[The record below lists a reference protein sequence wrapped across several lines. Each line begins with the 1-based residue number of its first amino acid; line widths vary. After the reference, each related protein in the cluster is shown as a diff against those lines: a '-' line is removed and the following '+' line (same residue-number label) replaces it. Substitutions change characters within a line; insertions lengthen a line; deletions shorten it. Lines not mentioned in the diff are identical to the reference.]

1 MHSVERREGEVCYNT
16 RIRLRPT
23 DLMHA
28 NSTTRG
34 FTLVELLI
42 VIAIIGILSAVVLV
56 SLNQARGKGADA
68 AIKKSLAQAI
78 RQAELYVDAN
88 GRSYDNVCTNTTVN
102 GVKSIYDLGKSVAD
116 KYEDGVYTF
125 AETNS
130 GNMSRVVCHDTEDA
144 WAMQAPLQTAASLYF
159 CVDSQGIA
167 TTTTLNKIGIGNDT
181 SCQ

>member
-1 MHSVERREGEVCYNT
+1 
-16 RIRLRPT
+16 
-23 DLMHA
+23 MHA
-28 NSTTRG
+28 NSTQRG

-56 SLNQARGKGADA
+56 SLNQARGKGADS

-102 GVKSIYDLGKSVAD
+102 GVKSIYDLGKSIAD
-116 KYEDGVYTF
+116 DYGYTYTF
-125 AETNS
+125 AETNAGS
-130 GNMSRVVCHDTEDA
+130 MTRVVCHDKEDA
-144 WAMQAPLQTAASLYF
+144 WAMQAPLRTAASLYF

-167 TTTTLNKIGIGNDT
+167 TTTAFSKIGAANDT
-181 SCQ
+181 SCI